1 MFGIDLLA
9 VVAASVAAL
18 VANLGWYIAS
28 ARQWRKLNSA
38 RPGAIDDNRSR
49 PEPVKMLGETV
60 RNIVLA
66 LVIACLLFH
75 GGVVNRAGALQ
86 MGLLLW
92 IGLPVTLPTG
102 SIVRENY
109 PRQLAAIH
117 AGDWLVKLVLL
128 SVIVGLRHSQTWRG
142 VR

>member
-1 MFGIDLLA
+1 
-9 VVAASVAAL
+9 
-18 VANLGWYIAS
+18 
-28 ARQWRKLNSA
+28 
-38 RPGAIDDNRSR
+38 
-49 PEPVKMLGETV
+49 MLGETV

-102 SIVRENY
+102 SMVRENY